1 MTVYERRVK
10 KLEDYITAY
19 EKRVEELEDEDLS
32 RSDAQSIAD
41 MEFEMTPA
49 YDDYY
54 QIAKGTLL

>member
-1 MTVYERRVK
+1 MTAYEQRVK

-19 EKRVEELEDEDLS
+19 ERRVRELEAEDLT

-49 YDDYY
+49 YDEYY
-54 QIAKGTLL
+54 EIAKGTLV